1 MVYTYTP
8 AYYSS
13 FQDTITSICKNI
25 LPFSLKKKRL
35 TAIAAAEQNLAKQQA
50 ENLKWQQESFHKIL
64 NLIGLHKEGIMPE
77 SEVSAFRAQLLE
89 TMVASPVD
97 HEPAMVIRD
106 KLQFLQELL
115 YAKCISD
122 DEYHSSKRPLVQ
134 RLALQGAE
142 IDSRDVIAACPVATS
157 NPEEEWT
164 VIDIKDE
171 QSLIGKE
178 STSSKNKAKHRSPL
192 KQIKGAVSMISSA
205 SPYKTPKTKGM
216 KNGAAV
222 NSTDPSEAFSND
234 YANMSGSSK
243 EKSSVLENQSSVLMP
258 QSSPPQTIKT
268 EKEKGTDRTKKKA
281 FRSLFGGDNGS
292 EAEETVEK
300 SSKKQWGFKKWK
312 KSSTEDESTVPYLP
326 PGERSD
332 DVPSSTPV
340 LVASPV
346 GEGPN
351 TKLIKKKILSDGSS
365 SDFFIDK
372 VLGDNIKKEL
382 SRIQGELSAGNQ
394 NLCFSDEQIEAISTR
409 LPVDKTDLKKFF
421 PKSWCDRYGEIVLDV
436 VRKEFKDH
444 VGEMETLR
452 NATREKRRISS
463 ARWVA
468 FGEDE
473 NENCHPNLFSTS
485 PSSGR
490 RMKEDDYYFS
500 GNDNKSYTNNPFYD
514 DKPESAFFRDLN
526 QNPFWNSST
535 MMG

>member
-8 AYYSS
+8 TYYSS

-35 TAIAAAEQNLAKQQA
+35 TAIAAAEQNLAKQQM

-64 NLIGLHKEGIMPE
+64 NLIGLHKEGILPE
-77 SEVSAFRAQLLE
+77 SEVLAFRLQLLY
-89 TMVASPVD
+89 TLVASPVD
-97 HEPAMVIRD
+97 HEPAMIIRD

-122 DEYHSSKRPLVQ
+122 DDYHSSKRPLVL

-142 IDSRDVIAACPVATS
+142 IDSRDVIAACPTVT

-171 QSLIGKE
+171 QCFIGKE
-178 STSSKNKAKHRSPL
+178 SAFSKNKAKHRSPL
-192 KQIKGAVSMISSA
+192 KQIKGAVSMISAA

-216 KNGAAV
+216 KNGASV
-222 NSTDPSEAFSND
+222 GSTDPYEPFSND
-234 YANMSGSSK
+234 TNMSDSFK
-243 EKSSVLENQSSVLMP
+243 EKPVLANQSSVLMP
-258 QSSPPQTIKT
+258 ESSPPQPVKT
-268 EKEKGTDRTKKKA
+268 DKEKGIDRTKKKA
-281 FRSLFGGDNGS
+281 FRSLFGGDNGT
-292 EAEETVEK
+292 EVEDKVEK
-300 SSKKQWGFKKWK
+300 SPKKQWSFKKWK
-312 KSSTEDESTVPYLP
+312 KTSPEDESTVPYLP
-326 PGERSD
+326 PGKRSD
-332 DVPSSTPV
+332 DVPSTPA
-340 LVASPV
+340 LVASPM

-351 TKLIKKKILSDGSS
+351 TKLIKKKILSDGSA

-382 SRIQGELSAGNQ
+382 SRIQGELSAGNP

-436 VRKEFKDH
+436 VRKEFKEH

-452 NATREKRRISS
+452 NAAREKRRVSS

-473 NENCHPNLFSTS
+473 NENCHPNVFSTS
-485 PSSGR
+485 PSFGR
-490 RMKEDDYYFS
+490 QGTS
-500 GNDNKSYTNNPFYD
+500 FYD

-535 MMG
+535 MG

>member
-8 AYYSS
+8 TYYSS
-13 FQDTITSICKNI
+13 FQDSITSICKNI

-50 ENLKWQQESFHKIL
+50 ENFKWHQETFHKIL
-64 NLIGLHKEGIMPE
+64 NLIGLHKEGILPE

-89 TMVASPVD
+89 TLVASPID
-97 HEPAMVIRD
+97 HEPAMIIRD
-106 KLQFLQELL
+106 KLQYLQELL

-142 IDSRDVIAACPVATS
+142 IDSRDVIAACPTVT
-157 NPEEEWT
+157 NTEEEWT

-178 STSSKNKAKHRSPL
+178 SESSKNKAKHRSPL
-192 KQIKGAVSMISSA
+192 KQIKGAVSTISAA

-216 KNGAAV
+216 KHAV
-222 NSTDPSEAFSND
+222 AVSSTDAYEPFTNTET
-234 YANMSGSSK
+234 NMSDCFK
-243 EKSSVLENQSSVLMP
+243 EKPMLENQSSDLMP
-258 QSSPPQTIKT
+258 ERSPPHPIKT
-268 EKEKGTDRTKKKA
+268 EKERGTDRTKKKPL
-281 FRSLFGGDNGS
+281 RSLFGGDNVSGV
-292 EAEETVEK
+292 EEKVEK
-300 SSKKQWGFKKWK
+300 SPKKQWSFKKWK
-312 KSSTEDESTVPYLP
+312 KCSSEDESTVPYLP

-332 DVPSSTPV
+332 AVPSTSV
-340 LVASPV
+340 LVASPM

-351 TKLIKKKILSDGSS
+351 TKLVKKKILSDGFG

-372 VLGDNIKKEL
+372 VLGDNIKEEL
-382 SRIQGELSAGNQ
+382 SRIQGELSAGNP

-421 PKSWCDRYGEIVLDV
+421 PKSWCDRNGEVVLDV
-436 VRKEFKDH
+436 VRKEFKEH
-444 VGEMETLR
+444 VGDMETLR
-452 NATREKRRISS
+452 NAAWEKRRLSS

-468 FGEDE
+468 FGEEE
-473 NENCHPNLFSTS
+473 NENSHPNLFSTS
-485 PSSGR
+485 PSFGSR
-490 RMKEDDYYFS
+490 TEEDEYYFNRNS
-500 GNDNKSYTNNPFYD
+500 NKSYAKNAFYD
-514 DKPESAFFRDLN
+514 DKPESAFFHDMN

-535 MMG
+535 MG